1 MRTVSVTRDG
11 ISIDGRPFILLA
23 GQLHYFRY
31 PKAEWRDLLLKAK
44 AGGLNTIDTVIPWNL
59 HEPEPGR
66 FNFAEEADLP
76 AYIDLCG
83 ELGLFVIARPGPYIC
98 AEWEN
103 GGFPAWLT
111 RLPGMDLRV
120 DSPLFLDHT
129 LRWFD
134 TLIPRLA
141 ARQVTRGGPII
152 LSQIEN
158 EHWASGRYGHDDHQI
173 GRASCRERV

>member
-76 AYIDLCG
+76 AYPDVEAAFNEAWDSNDFREG
-83 ELGLFVIARPGPYIC
+83 VTAFHERRPPVF
-98 AEWEN
+98 
-103 GGFPAWLT
+103 GG
-111 RLPGMDLRV
+111 
-120 DSPLFLDHT
+120 
-129 LRWFD
+129 
-134 TLIPRLA
+134 
-141 ARQVTRGGPII
+141 
-152 LSQIEN
+152 
-158 EHWASGRYGHDDHQI
+158 Y
-173 GRASCRERV
+173 